1 VSRPGAKLGL
11 GMAGVFNL
19 AVAAGFAALARGRV

>member
-11 GMAGVFNL
+11 RLAGVANV
-19 AVAAGFAALARGRV
+19 AMAAGFAWLATKR